1 MVWKKQNF
9 PCNKVS
15 TDLDGTAGLEQL
27 VAAASTAGDEQ
38 LTAAAAKPGRT
49 SCATGA
55 ADGDLQLLADLLA
68 AEQLRDLLE

>member
-1 MVWKKQNF
+1 M
-9 PCNKVS
+9 
-15 TDLDGTAGLEQL
+15 
-27 VAAASTAGDEQ
+27 AAASTAGDEQ

-49 SCATGA
+49 SCATAA